1 MRHPTNDQ
9 FIRKIGIKLP
19 KHDPP
24 STESIVITITVE
36 STAYVANDQI

>member
-24 STESIVITITVE
+24 STDSIVITIIVD
-36 STAYVANDQI
+36 STAYVDNDQV